1 MPGKLSMNYRV
12 KTIPNFDKA
21 LKRLAKKYAS
31 LKLEYISL
39 LDSLEVEPKQGVS
52 LGNNCYKIR
61 LSIASK
67 NKGKSGGARV
77 VTYVLVR
84 DKTVFLLDI
93 FDKSEQENIG
103 GKELLDLIKEIK

>member
-1 MPGKLSMNYRV
+1 MPENSLMNYKV

-31 LKLEYISL
+31 LKSEYIAL
-39 LDSLEVEPKQGVS
+39 LYSLESDPQQGIS

-61 LSIASK
+61 LAIASK

-77 VTYVLVR
+77 ITHVLIR
-84 DKTVFLLDI
+84 NKTVFLLDI
-93 FDKSEQENIG
+93 FDKSEQESIRD
-103 GKELLDLIKEIK
+103 KELMMLIKEIQ